1 MEEVKLRKTEFK
13 YDELEGNIE
22 RCLVTIVEKLKAG
35 QMSVMVGAGFS
46 KNANPLYPSWYELL
60 VRAYRKIYCKDKKKT
75 KKTENTEKIKKLKE
89 EIKKNPSKVA
99 QDYVDMKGRREDLDI
114 CIENIFLNI
123 DDKKSNLTLH
133 EKLLSL
139 NWNDIIT
146 TNWDTLLE
154 DANNNE
160 DYAVV
165 KTAKDLKIRNC
176 KRIIK
181 INGSL
186 RKSKEEKKTYSF
198 DYCFDYL
205 YVITEKDFNNYHID
219 HQDFSN
225 FMKVKVLQDS
235 FCLIG
240 FSGSDPNFKYWVKE
254 LKRTMTRGGNT
265 KEPNP
270 IFLIDVSSNP
280 PDKAT
285 LQYKATSQYYK
296 NNYIIRLDLDDV
308 VAYLEDNK
316 KSIINESKS
325 SSSIPKK
332 NNDKLLV
339 LFNYLSDHTNQTEI
353 IPTSNYEYDKLLSN
367 LSYPFSD
374 HSSNFYMRKYN
385 ALPYFYFNNLYYS
398 NDIIRNIKLVL
409 NKIDSWAEHE
419 YLLLY
424 NFCINNYYSISNIY
438 ESDVLEKIIDNYKKE
453 LLPKNKALFFFQQI
467 LKASRFFNNDKHKE
481 YINDCSK
488 FNECK
493 NIREYEKA
501 IVLYEN
507 FEYEQLQNYLD
518 GWKPEEDSNS
528 DALTILKKIGLLLAF
543 DNAKF
548 WQNEKKE
555 KVKELFNKAENAAL
569 KIEDKQILLFIK
581 YCHRDILWKISY
593 IEPNN
598 IINKEISELRAMGY
612 KFPYE
617 YINELLKKDVDEKV
631 KPNEDTRYSGYLIQS
646 PDPRKAF
653 PTVIRVFNFLEYTGI
668 PACLCLKEIQLFNL
682 IRENKNDKG
691 ALCQLLL
698 RSIPFFG
705 NSSSEELLRAI
716 VPNILRYLSHDILKE
731 LYDKIF
737 KIIKYKITKELN
749 PSVYVHIITEI
760 IKRLPN
766 DESVNYVSYIMQKIE
781 EKNIIV
787 TSCITRGKVW
797 GWKKPFIEILKY
809 IDKFEDY
816 KKILVWV
823 MYGFLEDCKADSKI
837 NSHIFSSEFFP
848 YYFQLI
854 TDGKFSNEKKE
865 FFKSD
870 IGKKLISDDMKY
882 RKHLALY
889 AYDYLKKNIQKKL
902 VTYFEEN
909 YTLTVDPFFI
919 TKLKTD
925 RLKDKCLELIKNYD
939 IKAYY
944 SYDYNLLS
952 FVKALNDSKL
962 LKESDKKEICKNIME
977 KYKILKDNMD
987 HFKYD
992 LYKHYIKL
1000 QNDCFHIIAELFT
1013 KEEAQKD
1020 EELDKIYT
1028 ELENTYKEN
1037 HSDFFEFKWLYTLD
1051 LKEFRLKFFE
1061 AITCFSYLH
1070 IEEKYLDIINT
1081 CLSKIIVQDSSE
1093 FEAVIEQFI
1102 NIYEQNY
1109 GNGVLKEEATEIV
1122 LIQILNKFRQDIPFC
1137 YDDLFI
1143 KEQMKRLAKYMK
1155 EIGIEH
1161 EVVEFWINS
1170 C

>member
-219 HQDFSN
+219 HQYFSN

-240 FSGSDPNFKYWVKE
+240 FSGNDPNFKYWVKE

-308 VAYLEDNK
+308 VVYLNDNK
-316 KSIINESKS
+316 TSIINEVKS
-325 SSSIPKK
+325 YSVPKK

-353 IPTSNYEYDKLLSN
+353 IPTSDYEYDKLLSN

-438 ESDVLEKIIDNYKKE
+438 KSDVLEKIIDNYKKE

-488 FNECK
+488 FGECK

-507 FEYEQLQNYLD
+507 FEYEQLQNHLD
-518 GWKPEEDSNS
+518 GWKPEEDTNPDS
-528 DALTILKKIGLLLAF
+528 LTILKKIGLLLAF
-543 DNAKF
+543 DNARF

-555 KVKELFNKAENAAL
+555 KIKELFNKAENAAL

-598 IINKEISELRAMGY
+598 TINKEISELRAMGY
-612 KFPYE
+612 QFPYE

-631 KPNEDTRYSGYLIQS
+631 KPNEDTRYSGYLIQF
-646 PDPRKAF
+646 PDSRKAF

-682 IRENKNDKG
+682 IKENKNDKG

-716 VPNILRYLSHDILKE
+716 VPSIFRYLSYDILKE
-731 LYDKIF
+731 LYNEIF

-766 DESVNYVSYIMQKIE
+766 DESANYVSYIMQKIE

-797 GWKKPFIEILKY
+797 GWKKPFIEILKH

-823 MYGFLEDCKADSKI
+823 MDGFLEDCKADSKI

-882 RKHLALY
+882 RKYLALY
-889 AYDYLKKNIQKKL
+889 AYDYLEENIQNGL

-909 YTLTVDPFFI
+909 YTLTIDPFFI

-939 IKAYY
+939 ILMY
-944 SYDYNLLS
+944 SSNQYNLLS
-952 FVKALNDSKL
+952 FVKVLNYSKL
-962 LKESDKKEICKNIME
+962 LNESDKKEIYKDVIE
-977 KYKILKDNMD
+977 KYKILKGNMD

-1013 KEEAQKD
+1013 KEEARKD

-1143 KEQMKRLAKYMK
+1143 KEQMKKLAKYMK
-1155 EIGIEH
+1155 EIGIEQ